1 MGKAN
6 LKFFKIGTDKLQLKD
21 SPFARREINQKD
33 FNFTS
38 YCILKEGLIIGTDN
52 GELLYFAINGEFK
65 AILASSPG
73 ENYTIQTIIA
83 LPNSNK
89 GFVIGGSDGLIYIY
103 QKAESKEAKNLYV
116 RNDRKFSLN

>member
-21 SPFARREINQKD
+21 SPFARREINEKD

-73 ENYTIQTIIA
+73 ENYTI
-83 LPNSNK
+83 
-89 GFVIGGSDGLIYIY
+89 
-103 QKAESKEAKNLYV
+103 
-116 RNDRKFSLN
+116 